1 MVVVPEAATKAT
13 FLGETGAVFEAL
25 GGVSSC
31 LALDVQQI
39 LVSPNVFGLGLA
51 PSLRKGKD
59 PVRESHKFVHA
70 VTAMAILRPVK
81 AT

>member
-51 PSLRKGKD
+51 PLAQGKD